1 MTRASRLLAVS
12 VTLGLTLLPSRPLR
26 ADEFTFH
33 EIGARAAALG
43 GSFTA
48 RADDITAI
56 FYNPAGLAFLGGW
69 RFKTNL
75 TIGARKL
82 DASRSDTGLTFPNG
96 PGELQGSH
104 FLAWR
109 PARRISL
116 GWGFYSPFNLDSR
129 WPRSFIAE
137 DVSIAAKLNATT
149 FRSAVAVEPLNGLAL
164 SVAIDLVS
172 LKVGWDHRIPFDVP
186 NYPLAEPAMTTS
198 YYELRG
204 HSVGFA
210 AGLMWKVL
218 PGLQFGARYQK
229 SVAIDLIGVNSY
241 LLDIDTY
248 SAVLP
253 APDRPFRFLSDLM
266 DLFYASQ
273 TVTGRMT
280 LPREIAC
287 GLYVTPVRNLSLSLD
302 LQWDRWNDFGQ
313 WTFTSVNEGG
323 DLNPRFPVLYRDFYG
338 IEPNYGIQ
346 GVALVLKDSKKL
358 MSGLE
363 YRLGKWFAFRAG
375 FARHGSSVPEG
386 DATPLYPDP
395 AFSIY
400 SFGAG
405 YEGPLFAIW
414 DSEKAVSQLS
424 LDVFVR
430 YATSDTVTSA
440 LTDPPLIYSAKRFV
454 AGVGIGLIF

>member
-1 MTRASRLLAVS
+1 MTRAARLLAVS

-26 ADEFTFH
+26 ADDFTFY
-33 EIGARAAALG
+33 ELGARAAALG

-56 FYNPAGLAFLGGW
+56 FYNPAGLAFLGGV

-75 TIGARKL
+75 TFGARKMN
-82 DASRSDTGLTFPNG
+82 ATRSDTGLTFPEG

-116 GWGFYSPFNLDSR
+116 GLGLYSPFNFNSR
-129 WPRSFIAE
+129 WPRAFSGE
-137 DVSIAAKLNATT
+137 DVSIAAKLNALT
-149 FRSAVAVEPLNGLAL
+149 FRSAVAVEPLDGLAL
-164 SVAIDLVS
+164 SAALDLVS
-172 LKVGWDHRIPFDVP
+172 LKVGWDHKIPFDVP
-186 NYPLAEPAMTTS
+186 NYPLDEPAMSTS

-229 SVAIDLIGVNSY
+229 SVAIDLTGVNSY
-241 LLDIDTY
+241 LLDINTS
-248 SAVLP
+248 SAALP
-253 APDRPFRFLSDLM
+253 APDRPYRLLSDLM
-266 DLFYASQ
+266 NLFYTSQ

-287 GLYVTPVRNLSLSLD
+287 GVSVTPVRNLSLSLD
-302 LQWDRWNDFGQ
+302 LQWDRWSEFGQ

-323 DLNPRFPVLYRDFYG
+323 DLSPRFPVLYREFYG
-338 IEPNYGIQ
+338 LEPDYGIQ
-346 GVALVLKDSKKL
+346 GIDLVLKDSKKL

-414 DSEKAVSQLS
+414 DSEQAVSQLS

-430 YATSDTVTSA
+430 YAVSDTVASA
-440 LTDPPLIYSAKRFV
+440 LTDPPLVYGANRFV
-454 AGVGIGLIF
+454 AGVGVGLIF